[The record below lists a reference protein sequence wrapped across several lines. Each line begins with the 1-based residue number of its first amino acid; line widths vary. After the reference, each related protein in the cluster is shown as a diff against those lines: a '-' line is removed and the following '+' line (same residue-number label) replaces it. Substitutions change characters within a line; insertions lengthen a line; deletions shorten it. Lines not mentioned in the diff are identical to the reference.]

1 MIITRALIESHR
13 KASELAVVQTLKHHG
28 DISVM
33 RTLSECRR
41 VYGRD
46 FINDA
51 IAKGLIV
58 GVPVGN
64 RTLFSIES
72 IIALQELQL
81 QEADGQI
88 NY

>member
-1 MIITRALIESHR
+1 MITKASIEARR
-13 KASELAVVQTLKHHG
+13 KASELAVIQTLKRRG

-33 RTLSECRR
+33 RSLSECRR
-41 VYGRD
+41 VYGYEWM
-46 FINDA
+46 NEA
-51 IAKGLIV
+51 ISKGLLV

-64 RTLFSIES
+64 RTMFSIES

-88 NY
+88 SIK